1 MGLDMYLFK
10 NKNDYDELIY
20 WRKSNSIQGWF
31 DENIKGG
38 VENGVRH
45 KISKSKIDKLIK
57 CLKEDIEYLQSL
69 HLNYDTNE
77 FISLDKDKLN
87 LKPTQGF
94 FFGSYNVDLYYL
106 DDIKSSLVALETLD
120 DSIKTFYY
128 CGDW

>member
-20 WRKSNSIQGWF
+20 WRKSNSIQKWF

-38 VENGVRH
+38 VKNGVRH

-77 FISLDKDKLN
+77 FIGLDKDKLN
-87 LKPTQGF
+87 LNPTRGF
-94 FFGSYNVDLYYL
+94 FFGNYDVDLCYL